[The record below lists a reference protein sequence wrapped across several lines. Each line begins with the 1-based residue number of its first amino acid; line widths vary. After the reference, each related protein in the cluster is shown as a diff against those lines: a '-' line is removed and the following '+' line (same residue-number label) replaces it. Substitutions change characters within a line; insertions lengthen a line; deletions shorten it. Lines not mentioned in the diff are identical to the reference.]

1 MDWEGEIAAYIGKP
15 LAAATADE
23 ARGAVMGYSTFND
36 LTARAAQKRT
46 SQWTL
51 GKNAD
56 LSGPLGPIVTADEV
70 GDLREGLRIRTR
82 VNGTLVQDGNSR
94 DMLFE
99 VGETLSHISH
109 TLTLNPGDLLCTGT
123 PDGVGYA
130 RTPAW
135 LLQPGDIVEVEVEK
149 LGTLTNPIV
158 TNRNRLGLL

>member
-1 MDWEGEIAAYIGKP
+1 MPPTSDIGSP
-15 LAAATADE
+15 LADASADTA
-23 ARGAVMGYSTFND
+23 RTAVLGFSTFND

-56 LSGPLGPIVTADEV
+56 HSGPLGPIVTADEV
-70 GDLREGLRIRTR
+70 GDLRDGLRIRTR
-82 VNGTLVQDGNSR
+82 VNGTVVQDGTSK

-99 VGETLSHISH
+99 LGETLSHISH
-109 TLTLNPGDLLCTGT
+109 TLTLNPGDILCTGT

-130 RTPAW
+130 RTPEW

-158 TNRNRLGLL
+158 SNQHRIGPR